1 MSYRIHLPSGV
12 SWIEKT
18 AEAAE
23 DTARRFAYEAPG
35 ETILI
40 EQVSVYA
47 TVTMPERVAP
57 VVAYAAAEALPVAS
71 QVEAFNIPKFGPV
84 PPTAVVTAPA

>member
-12 SWIEKT
+12 SWTEKT

-23 DTARRFAYEAPG
+23 ETARRFAYEAPG

-40 EQVSVYA
+40 EQVTVYA

-57 VVAYAAAEALPVAS
+57 VVTYAAAEALPV
-71 QVEAFNIPKFGPV
+71 GP
-84 PPTAVVTAPA
+84 PGRSF